1 MRLAGKVALV
11 TGAGRGIGQG
21 IALGFAEAGARV
33 AVHYLQES
41 GEAEAMCRRIVEG
54 GGDAAA
60 FQADLAVS
68 NQRDRLIAAVVAHF
82 ERLDILINN
91 AGYDPGH
98 LDFLTSTEEQYDAVL
113 DVNMKAVY
121 FCAQA
126 AARQM
131 VHQQSGGKIV
141 NVGSIHAFVTA
152 PGRTAYA
159 ASKGGL
165 HALTRALAL
174 DLAPYRINV
183 NAIAPGFIEVE
194 RSIKSIPGY
203 DRKAMGEL
211 IPWGRVGVPADIS
224 SLAVFL
230 ASPEA
235 DFITGQVFTADGG
248 TSSKMAL

>member
-1 MRLAGKVALV
+1 MRLSGKVALV

-21 IALGFAEAGARV
+21 LALGFAEAGARV
-33 AVHYLQES
+33 AVHYLKES
-41 GEAEAMCRRIVEG
+41 DEAEAMCHRIVERG
-54 GGDAAA
+54 GKAAA
-60 FQADLAVS
+60 FQADLADS
-68 NQRDRLIAAVVAHF
+68 TQRDRLFAAVVAHF
-82 ERLDILINN
+82 KRLDILINN
-91 AGYDPGH
+91 AGYDPGP
-98 LDFLTSTEEQYDAVL
+98 LDFLASTEEQYDAVL

-121 FCAQA
+121 FCSQA

-131 VHQQSGGKIV
+131 ILQESGGKIV
-141 NVGSIHAFVTA
+141 NIGSIHAFVTA

-174 DLAPYRINV
+174 DLAPQRINV

-194 RSIKSIPGY
+194 RSIQSVPGY
-203 DRKAMGEL
+203 DRRVMGQL

-235 DFITGQVFTADGG
+235 DFLTGQVFTADGG
-248 TSSKMAL
+248 TSSRMAL